1 MTSAEAAGLVEIR
14 GIATESR
21 GARSSG
27 RGAPPRVQRRT
38 TQSLERKFLNFLMVK
53 PDLAGELPLDLFEG
67 GGAETQGLLS
77 MAAYARENAGT
88 NFEARL
94 IDQFRGGE
102 HEALFKQVLSELM
115 DINLTAEQADA
126 EFRDALPRLRRR
138 RVEERHDELLG
149 KAAGAALTQDEK
161 AELNSIIKEIAVLD
175 KASTSAPGQSL

>member
-1 MTSAEAAGLVEIR
+1 
-14 GIATESR
+14 
-21 GARSSG
+21 
-27 RGAPPRVQRRT
+27 
-38 TQSLERKFLNFLMVK
+38 MVK